1 MKVYTVYSHLGG
13 AEILSARFSSIESEI
28 NDVVAG
34 VIPCKTKISREK
46 NKMGKLL
53 YSPKELNRSFKD
65 GFSRLGFKEIRIDYD
80 IPIEAGRTIS
90 SYKQIDYNKGKV
102 NVEVQFGK
110 YAFMFYDM
118 SKFQHFYN
126 DGKIDVGVE
135 IVPTHDMMSEM
146 SSGVSYGEQL
156 RHDIERLNRSFPSVP
171 VKLMM
176 IGP

>member
-1 MKVYTVYSHLGG
+1 MKVRAVYSHLGG
-13 AEILSARFSSIESEI
+13 AEILSARFPSIESEI
-28 NDVVAG
+28 DDVVAG
-34 VIPCKTKISREK
+34 VVPCKTKISREK
-46 NKMGKLL
+46 TRKGKPL
-53 YSPKELNRSFKD
+53 YSPRELNKSFKD
-65 GFSRLGFKEIRIDYD
+65 GFGRLGFGEIRIDYD
-80 IPIEAGRTIS
+80 IPLEAGRTIP

-126 DGKIDVGVE
+126 DGRIDVGVE
-135 IVPTHDMMSEM
+135 IVPTHDMMREM

-176 IGP
+176 VGP